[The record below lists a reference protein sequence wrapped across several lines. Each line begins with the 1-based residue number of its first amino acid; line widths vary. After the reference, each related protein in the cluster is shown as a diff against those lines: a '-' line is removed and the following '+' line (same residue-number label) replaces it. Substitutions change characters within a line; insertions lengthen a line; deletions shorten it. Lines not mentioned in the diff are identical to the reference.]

1 MFKNRAIFLIV
12 ISAILIPLIFIAN
25 DLISLA
31 IFSLM
36 FIITQVVMLYLFYKE
51 TELRLEQWYVFWLA
65 VLSLGFMLALVLI
78 GKSMLTESLGL
89 LLFLTYF
96 IGLLILLFKDRLK
109 RKPKRRKEEKAVT
122 EIIEEDLESFRNK
135 DELENLA
142 EFFEPD
148 ARKDVKIVDIE
159 EPRIDNIFYERI
171 DEEEEKQASKSLL
184 PQKSEAFLKPR
195 NKKTREAA
203 EKRAEREKLFEEEEQ
218 DWRGELPKSVIFD
231 YDEAKQA
238 SEKLQVKEIKEA
250 PRVDFQKV
258 KENLQKIDE
267 GVKTIGE
274 KIKLI
279 SEKAILEGA
288 EKKLREL
295 QAKRQ
300 PKPKKTAS
308 AKLAGSENRRFL
320 KKELKVFASKTG
332 TKFHY
337 KKECLG
343 LKRVKSKDV
352 VTYTNSGDAKKK
364 GLKACDL
371 CR

>member
-1 MFKNRAIFLIV
+1 MFKSKAIFLIV

-51 TELRLEQWYVFWLA
+51 AELRLEQWYVFWLA
-65 VLSLGFMLALVLI
+65 VLSLVFMLALVLI
-78 GKSMLTESLGL
+78 GKNMLTESLGL
-89 LLFLTYF
+89 LLFLIYF
-96 IGLLILLFKDRLK
+96 IGLLILLFKDRL
-109 RKPKRRKEEKAVT
+109 RRIPKPRKEEKKRLF
-122 EIIEEDLESFRNK
+122 EEKIREDDLESFRNK

-171 DEEEEKQASKSLL
+171 DEEEEK
-184 PQKSEAFLKPR
+184 PR
-195 NKKTREAA
+195 KKKAREAA
-203 EKRAEREKLFEEEEQ
+203 EKQTEKEELFEEEEQ

-231 YDEAKQA
+231 YDEVKQA
-238 SEKLQVKEIKEA
+238 EKLQAKEIKEA

-267 GVKTIGE
+267 GVRTIGE

-288 EKKLREL
+288 EKKLRAL
-295 QAKRQ
+295 QAKKQ
-300 PKPKKTAS
+300 PKPK
-308 AKLAGSENRRFL
+308 

-343 LKRVKSKDV
+343 LKRVKTKDMI
-352 VTYTNSGDAKKK
+352 TYTNSGDARKK

>member
-12 ISAILIPLIFIAN
+12 ISAVLIPLIFIS
-25 DLISLA
+25 DSLIPLA
-31 IFSLM
+31 TFSLL
-36 FIITQVVMLYLFYKE
+36 FILAQVIMLYLFYKE
-51 TELRLEQWYVFWLA
+51 PEVKFEHWYAFWTA

-89 LLFLTYF
+89 LLFLVYF

-109 RKPKRRKEEKAVT
+109 RIPRPRKEEKKRLF
-122 EIIEEDLESFRNK
+122 EEKIREDDLESFRNK

-171 DEEEEKQASKSLL
+171 DEEEEKPGK
-184 PQKSEAFLKPR
+184 
-195 NKKTREAA
+195 KKTREAA
-203 EKRAEREKLFEEEEQ
+203 EKRAEREGLFKEEEQ

-238 SEKLQVKEIKEA
+238 EKLQVKEIKEA

-288 EKKLREL
+288 EKKLRAL

-300 PKPKKTAS
+300 PKPK
-308 AKLAGSENRRFL
+308 

-337 KKECLG
+337 KKDCLG
-343 LKRVKSKDV
+343 LKRVKTKDMI
-352 VTYTNSGDAKKK
+352 TYTNSGDAKKK
-364 GLKACDL
+364 SLKPCDL
-371 CR
+371 CK

>member
-1 MFKNRAIFLIV
+1 MFKSKAIFLIV

-51 TELRLEQWYVFWLA
+51 AELRLEQWYVFWLA
-65 VLSLGFMLALVLI
+65 VLSLVFMLALVLI
-78 GKSMLTESLGL
+78 GKNMLTESLGL
-89 LLFLTYF
+89 LLFLIYF
-96 IGLLILLFKDRLK
+96 IGLLILLFKDRL
-109 RKPKRRKEEKAVT
+109 RRIPKPRKEEKKRLF
-122 EIIEEDLESFRNK
+122 EEKIREDDLESFRNK

-195 NKKTREAA
+195 KKKAREAA
-203 EKRAEREKLFEEEEQ
+203 EKQTEKEELFEEEEQ

-231 YDEAKQA
+231 YDEVKQA
-238 SEKLQVKEIKEA
+238 EKLQAKEIKEA

-267 GVKTIGE
+267 GVRTIGE

-288 EKKLREL
+288 EKKLRAL
-295 QAKRQ
+295 QAKKQ
-300 PKPKKTAS
+300 PKPK
-308 AKLAGSENRRFL
+308 

-343 LKRVKSKDV
+343 LKRVKTKDMI
-352 VTYTNSGDAKKK
+352 TYTNSGDARKK

>member
-1 MFKNRAIFLIV
+1 MFKSKAIFLIV

-25 DLISLA
+25 DLISLS

-89 LLFLTYF
+89 LLFLIYF

-109 RKPKRRKEEKAVT
+109 RIPRQASQRLADSENRSFLKPRKEEKKRLF
-122 EIIEEDLESFRNK
+122 EEKIREDDLESFRNK

-171 DEEEEKQASKSLL
+171 DEEEEKPS
-184 PQKSEAFLKPR
+184 R
-195 NKKTREAA
+195 KKIKEA
-203 EKRAEREKLFEEEEQ
+203 EKVLKEELGEEEQ

-231 YDEAKQA
+231 YDEAKQ
-238 SEKLQVKEIKEA
+238 EEELQSKEA

-267 GVKTIGE
+267 GVRTIGE
-274 KIKLI
+274 KIRFI

-288 EKKLREL
+288 EKKLRAL

-300 PKPKKTAS
+300 PKPK
-308 AKLAGSENRRFL
+308 

-337 KKECLG
+337 KKDCLG
-343 LKRVKSKDV
+343 LKRVKTKDLV
-352 VTYTNSGDAKKK
+352 NYTNSGDAKKK

>member
-12 ISAILIPLIFIAN
+12 ISAVLIPLIFIS
-25 DLISLA
+25 DSLIPLA
-31 IFSLM
+31 TFSLL
-36 FIITQVVMLYLFYKE
+36 FILAQVIMLYLFYKE
-51 TELRLEQWYVFWLA
+51 PEVKFEHWYAFWTA

-89 LLFLTYF
+89 LLFLVYF

-109 RKPKRRKEEKAVT
+109 RIPRPRKEEKKRLF
-122 EIIEEDLESFRNK
+122 EEKIREDDLESFRNK

-288 EKKLREL
+288 EKKLRAL

-300 PKPKKTAS
+300 PKPK
-308 AKLAGSENRRFL
+308 

-337 KKECLG
+337 KKDCLG
-343 LKRVKSKDV
+343 LKRVKTKDMI
-352 VTYTNSGDAKKK
+352 TYTNSGDAKKK
-364 GLKACDL
+364 SLKPCDL
-371 CR
+371 CK